1 MYLFYSKKDYFC
13 YSFKYDDKG
22 FLVEDKDYD
31 LKKLRLA
38 ISDKPVSLNPKESSS
53 PQSSDL
59 KIHDDKLFV
68 NELFFSL
75 LHRGEIDFYK
85 LYHLPFSEDDTA
97 KKNSCFKKKW
107 ACLYRQAIG
116 CGEDTTRHPLYN

>member
-1 MYLFYSKKDYFC
+1 MKEKENKEGLYLFYSEKDYCC
-13 YSFKYDDKG
+13 YSFKYDDIG

-31 LKKLRLA
+31 LKKLRLT
-38 ISDKPVSLNPKESSS
+38 ISDEPVSLNPKESSS

-59 KIHDDKLFV
+59 NINDDKLFV

-85 LYHLPFSEDDTA
+85 NTASEKDFPD
-97 KKNSCFKKKW
+97 K
-107 ACLYRQAIG
+107 
-116 CGEDTTRHPLYN
+116 EYNYPPKIAWRYTYVCE